1 MTKRVLVLGSSGFI
15 GRHVVEALAKSD
27 WATTVAAVRENVSRE
42 NEGRVEYVSCDAT
55 SLDSLKQVFRGID
68 AVLNCVAGDAR
79 TIVANAHALGTVA
92 SSTPQS
98 PRVVHLSSISRN
110 LP

>member
-42 NEGRVEYVSCDAT
+42 NEGRVEYVSCDA
-55 SLDSLKQVFRGID
+55 SLLRLARSRSLRISAGLRRNVLGRCVKAFKQR
-68 AVLNCVAGDAR
+68 
-79 TIVANAHALGTVA
+79 
-92 SSTPQS
+92 
-98 PRVVHLSSISRN
+98 
-110 LP
+110 